1 MATKDLPSRAF
12 RNARQL
18 LIRQDIQIRR
28 AVRNAVF
35 DAADEL
41 VSNVETTVSD
51 WDHKPRFRKQVS
63 VSPAYISVEVT
74 PTGRNKQIFE
84 WVDQGTEGPY
94 RIPKFIRPETQSAKP
109 VLLKFRTGYN
119 ARTAPTAKHHQGS
132 GQASGPWRAAH
143 QVTHPGI
150 EARLF
155 LETLSQELK
164 PSLDRR
170 IENAIRRVLR

>member
-1 MATKDLPSRAF
+1 MPSRAF

-18 LIRQDIQIRR
+18 LMRQDTQIRR

-35 DAADEL
+35 DAADDMIGE
-41 VSNVETTVSD
+41 VETVVSD
-51 WDHKPRFRKQVS
+51 WDHKPRFRKRVQ
-63 VSPAYISVEVT
+63 VSPAYVSVEVT

-84 WVDQGTEGPY
+84 WVDQGTDGPY
-94 RIPKFIRPETQSAKP
+94 HIPKFIRPETQSAKP
-109 VLLKFRTGYN
+109 VLLKFRAGYN

-132 GQASGPWRAAH
+132 GSASGPWRSAH

-155 LETLSQELK
+155 LETLSLEQK

-170 IENAIRRVLR
+170 IENAIRRALR